1 MKSFYKL
8 LFLFLLTPTLLYSF
22 PGTLPIHTI
31 QFENRTDKQYLDSLY
46 QDANNSKY
54 DTVKAINYLKIS
66 IALDLDKKKSYKN
79 LSGLDYFKLAG
90 NIAKS
95 KNKEKIFL
103 QAIDDIGV
111 RNRRN
116 GNFKTALRF
125 HMAALSLVDSLHQP
139 KLKSII
145 LNNIGVVYRR
155 IDDFQDALSYHIEAL
170 KIADS
175 LDDSKTKAMAINSIG
190 NVYMSLEK
198 YDDALNFFTQS
209 LEIEKKRNNK
219 LGLAINLNNIGSVY
233 ESMGKLDSAYY
244 YYMHSMKIN
253 KEIGSDKGIA
263 ICHSDI
269 GDIYF
274 ERKEY
279 RKALHQYNTAE
290 DIFRETNDKIYL
302 ANTLLKAGKVLVT
315 INRPTEGEKS
325 LKKALEISLEI
336 GAKVISGKAYKW
348 IAKAYKKQGDYKQ
361 ALHYFVLSNNL
372 QDSIN
377 NIAIQKNIIRT
388 RIQYDLES
396 KETEIALLQQQQQ
409 INKLELKKQRAAN
422 LLMLVILIFIF
433 FVTMLLAYLIHT
445 RNQKNK
451 LLQEKNKEIEKAQ
464 QELKTYSEDLLKA
477 KKEADRSNQAKTEF
491 LANMSHEFRTPLNS
505 VIGFTDLMLSKETN
519 SEKSER
525 LSIIKSS
532 SESLLVLL
540 NDILDLSKIEAGKLE
555 ITYQPVDIIKTISE
569 VYKLFKINTDKKG
582 ISFTKTIQKNFPKR
596 IIFSEIR
603 LRQILFNVI
612 GNAVK
617 FTNQGKIEIKTEYSD
632 GDEPGK
638 INFCITIHDTGNGIS
653 SEDVEKIFKPFMQL
667 SGNGS
672 HQGTGLGLTITKR
685 LIESMGGKLE
695 VKSTL
700 GEGSTFCA
708 RFFNIAVFSED
719 ILPDEEVM
727 TSSNKSTNQI
737 KSLLFLTDTDSSC
750 TDYKTIL
757 ENNVSLLYIIEKNTE
772 KAKPLLNSV
781 DIAILC
787 GSNTELLKQSFI
799 NLTNVKQKKPIQFI
813 VISDDVDLR
822 KLMISE
828 NYKLVNKAPANFRS
842 LLKEVVNRLLFSE
855 VSFNQC
861 LKALQDNKEFSN
873 EFNTTIAP
881 VFKLA
886 WETRLMNNIKE
897 FSSALMKASG
907 KYNLTSLSEFSINL
921 DKNIHNF
928 NISEVERMLTH
939 FKNHCIAK

>member
-1 MKSFYKL
+1 MKSLYKL
-8 LFLFLLTPTLLYSF
+8 LFLFLLTPTLLYSL
-22 PGTLPIHTI
+22 PGNLPIYTI
-31 QFENRTDKQYLDSLY
+31 KFENRTDKQYLDSLY

-66 IALDLDKKKSYKN
+66 IALELDKKKSYKN
-79 LSGLDYFKLAG
+79 MSGFDYFKLADS
-90 NIAKS
+90 IAKS
-95 KNKEKIFL
+95 KHKGKIFL

-155 IDDFQDALSYHIEAL
+155 IDDFQDALSYHMKAL

-175 LDDSKTKAMAINSIG
+175 LNDSKTKAMAINSIG
-190 NVYMSLEK
+190 NVYMALEK
-198 YDDALNFFTQS
+198 YDEALNFFRQS
-209 LEIEKKRNNK
+209 LEIEIIRNNK

-233 ESMGKLDSAYY
+233 QSMGMLDSAYSY
-244 YYMHSMKIN
+244 YVRSMKIN
-253 KEIGSDKGIA
+253 KEIGSNKGIA

-274 ERKEY
+274 KRKEY

-290 DIFRETNDKIYL
+290 DIFRKTNDKIYL
-302 ANTLLKAGKVLVT
+302 ANTLLKAGKTLVT
-315 INRPTEGEKS
+315 IDRPTEGEKS
-325 LKKALEISLEI
+325 LKKSLDISLKI
-336 GAKVISGKAYKW
+336 GAKVISGEAYKW

-361 ALHYFVLSNNL
+361 ALQYFVLSNNL

-377 NIAIQKNIIRT
+377 NITIQKNIIRM

-396 KETEIALLQQQQQ
+396 KETEIAMLQQQQQ

-433 FVTMLLAYLIHT
+433 FVTILLAYFIHT
-445 RNQKNK
+445 RNHKNK

-477 KKEADRSNQAKTEF
+477 KQEADRSNQAKTEF

-505 VIGFTDLMLSKETN
+505 VIGFTDLMLSKETD

-532 SESLLVLL
+532 SKSLLVLL

-555 ITYQPVDIIKTISE
+555 INYQPVDIVKTISE

-582 ISFTKTIQKNFPKR
+582 ITFTKTIQKNFPKR

-638 INFCITIHDTGNGIS
+638 INFCITIRDTGNGIS

-667 SGNGS
+667 SENDS
-672 HQGTGLGLTITKR
+672 NQGTGLGLTITKR

-695 VKSTL
+695 VKSTM

-719 ILPDEEVM
+719 ILPNEDVL
-727 TSSNKSTNQI
+727 TASNKNTNQI
-737 KSLLFLTDTDSSC
+737 KSLLFLTDTNSSY

-757 ENNVSLLYIIEKNTE
+757 ENNVSLLYIVEKNTE
-772 KAKPLLNSV
+772 KAKSLLSSV
-781 DIAILC
+781 DIVVLC

-799 NLTNVKQKKPIQFI
+799 NLTNATQKKPIQFI
-813 VISDDVDLR
+813 VVSDDTDLQ
-822 KLMISE
+822 KLITDK
-828 NYKLVNKAPANFRS
+828 NYKFVYKTPANFNS
-842 LLKEVVNRLLFSE
+842 ILKEVANRLLFSE
-855 VSFNQC
+855 DSFNHC
-861 LKALQDNKEFSN
+861 IKTLQNNKEFSN
-873 EFNTTIAP
+873 EFNETIVP

-886 WETRLMNNIKE
+886 WGTRLMNNIKE
-897 FSSALMKASG
+897 FSSTLMEIST
-907 KYNLTSLSEFSINL
+907 KYNLTSLSEFSMNL
-921 DKNIHNF
+921 DKSIQHF
-928 NISEVERMLTH
+928 NINEVERMLAH
-939 FKNHCIAK
+939 FKNHCITE